1 VAVTLRTRLVAQM
14 SLMTQMSKAKRG
26 LAIGVAF
33 LMAGGLATG
42 IAQAAGAEPK
52 PTISQVQAEINA
64 LTAKFDKAVQQYDQ
78 VAQQLT
84 AARARL
90 SQVNKQMAS
99 DQARYTAAREKAVQI
114 VNAAYM
120 NSGRTSLAGMLTSN
134 DPAAVLTDASM
145 IMQLTHSRNL
155 ETQAYF
161 AAAQQLTS
169 VQQEQKRTEM
179 GIAQLVAQ
187 RAKTK
192 NSIGKLLDSEKATLD
207 TLTAQQQAAVQ
218 AATVGGGGTGTT
230 GGGTTGGGSTPPP
243 VNNVPTNSQAGQAVA
258 FVYGQLGCPYVYG
271 GTGPCGS
278 GYDCSGLVQAAWA
291 SAGVSIPRD
300 TYEQWAALPHIAMSS
315 LQPGDLLYYNGIG
328 HVAMYVGNGYIIDAP
343 VPGQSVEKVPM
354 NTSWYASTLDGA
366 ARP

>member
-1 VAVTLRTRLVAQM
+1 MSLVA
-14 SLMTQMSKAKRG
+14 QMSKAKRG

-33 LMAGGLATG
+33 LMAGGLATS
-42 IAQAAGAEPK
+42 ISQVAGAEPQ

-64 LTAKFDKAVQQYDQ
+64 LTAKFDKAVQQYDK

-90 SQVNKQMAS
+90 SQVNKQMAQ
-99 DQARYTAAREKAVQI
+99 DQARYTAARKKAVQI

-120 NSGRTSLAGMLTSN
+120 NSGRTSLAGLLTSN
-134 DPAAVLTDASM
+134 DPSAVLTDASM
-145 IMQLTHSRNL
+145 IQQLTHSRSL
-155 ETQAYF
+155 ETQAF
-161 AAAQQLTS
+161 LASAQQLVS

-179 GIAQLVAQ
+179 GIAQLAAQ

-230 GGGTTGGGSTPPP
+230 GGGTGTSGGGPTPSP
-243 VNNVPTNSQAGQAVA
+243 VNNVPTSSQAGKAVA
-258 FVYGQLGCPYVYG
+258 FVYAQLGCPYVYG

-278 GYDCSGLVQAAWA
+278 GYDCSGLVQAAWSA
-291 SAGVSIPRD
+291 AGVSIPRD
-300 TYEQWAALPHIAMSS
+300 TYEQWAALPHISMSS

-343 VPGQSVEKVPM
+343 SPGQSVQKLPM

>member
-1 VAVTLRTRLVAQM
+1 MA
-14 SLMTQMSKAKRG
+14 QMSKAKRG
-26 LAIGVAF
+26 LVVGVAF

-42 IAQAAGAEPK
+42 ISQVAGAEPK

-64 LTAKFDKAVQQYDQ
+64 LTSKFNKAVQQYDQ
-78 VAQQLT
+78 VAEQLT

-90 SQVNKQMAS
+90 SQVNKQMAV
-99 DQARYTAAREKAVQI
+99 DQARYTTARKKVVQI
-114 VNAAYM
+114 VNATYM
-120 NSGRTSLAGMLTSN
+120 NSAQTSLAGLLTTN
-134 DPAAVLTDASM
+134 DPSAMLTDASM
-145 IMQLTHSRNL
+145 IQQLTNSRNL
-155 ETQAYF
+155 QTQALL
-161 AAAQQLTS
+161 ASAQQLIS

-179 GIAQLVAQ
+179 GITQLADQ

-192 NSIGKLLDSEKATLD
+192 DSIGKLLDSEKATLD

-218 AATVGGGGTGTT
+218 ATSLGGGGSS
-230 GGGTTGGGSTPPP
+230 GGGSTSPPP
-243 VNNVPTNSQAGQAVA
+243 VNNVPTNSQAGKAVA
-258 FVYGQLGCPYVYG
+258 FAYAQLGCPYVYG
-271 GTGPCGS
+271 GTGPCSS

-291 SAGVSIPRD
+291 AAGVSIPRD

-328 HVAMYVGNGYIIDAP
+328 HVAIYVGSGYIIDAP
-343 VPGQSVEKVPM
+343 VPGASVEKIPM

>member
-1 VAVTLRTRLVAQM
+1 M
-14 SLMTQMSKAKRG
+14 SLMNQMSKAKRG

-33 LMAGGLATG
+33 LMAGGLATA
-42 IAQAAGAEPK
+42 ISQVAAAEPK

-64 LTAKFDKAVQQYDQ
+64 LTAKFDKAVQEYDK

-90 SQVNKQMAS
+90 SQVNKQMAR
-99 DQARYTAAREKAVQI
+99 DQARYIAARKKAVQI

-120 NSGRTSLAGMLTSN
+120 NSGRTSLAGLLTSN
-134 DPAAVLTDASM
+134 DPSAVLTDASM
-145 IMQLTHSRNL
+145 ILQLTNSRNL
-155 ETQAYF
+155 ETQAFF

-169 VQQEQKRTEM
+169 VQQEQKRTEA
-179 GIAQLVAQ
+179 GIAQLASQ

-218 AATVGGGGTGTT
+218 AATVGGGGSGTS
-230 GGGTTGGGSTPPP
+230 GGGSTAPP
-243 VNNVPTNSQAGQAVA
+243 VNNVPTNSQAGTAVA
-258 FVYGQLGCPYVYG
+258 FVYAQLGCPYVYG
-271 GTGPCGS
+271 GTGPCNN
-278 GYDCSGLVQAAWA
+278 GYDCSGLVEAAWA
-291 SAGVSIPRD
+291 AAGVSIPRD

-343 VPGQSVEKVPM
+343 SPGMSVEKISM

>member
-1 VAVTLRTRLVAQM
+1 MAVTLRTRLVAQM
-14 SLMTQMSKAKRG
+14 SKAKRG
-26 LAIGVAF
+26 LVIGIAF

-42 IAQAAGAEPK
+42 ISQVAGAEPK

-64 LTAKFDKAVQQYDQ
+64 LTTKFNKAVQQYDQ
-78 VAQQLT
+78 VAEQLT

-90 SQVNKQMAS
+90 SQVNRQMAV
-99 DQARYTAAREKAVQI
+99 DQARYTAARKKVVQI
-114 VNAAYM
+114 VNATYM
-120 NSGRTSLAGMLTSN
+120 NSAQTSLAGLLTSN
-134 DPAAVLTDASM
+134 DPSAMLTDASM
-145 IMQLTHSRNL
+145 IQQLTNSRNL
-155 ETQAYF
+155 QTQAF
-161 AAAQQLTS
+161 LASAQQLIS

-179 GIAQLVAQ
+179 GIAQLADQ

-192 NSIGKLLDSEKATLD
+192 SSIGKLLDTEKATLD

-218 AATVGGGGTGTT
+218 AASLGGGGTG
-230 GGGTTGGGSTPPP
+230 GSGGGSTTPPP
-243 VNNVPTNSQAGQAVA
+243 VNNVPTNSQAGKAVA
-258 FVYGQLGCPYVYG
+258 FAYAQLGCPYVYG

-291 SAGVSIPRD
+291 AAGVSIPRD

-328 HVAMYVGNGYIIDAP
+328 HVAIYVGDGYIIDAP
-343 VPGQSVEKVPM
+343 VPGANVEKVPM

>member
-14 SLMTQMSKAKRG
+14 SKAKRG
-26 LAIGVAF
+26 LVIGIAF

-42 IAQAAGAEPK
+42 ISQVAGAEPK

-64 LTAKFDKAVQQYDQ
+64 LTSKFNKAVQQYDQ
-78 VAQQLT
+78 VATQLT
-84 AARARL
+84 AAKARL
-90 SQVNKQMAS
+90 SQVNKQVAR
-99 DQARYTAAREKAVQI
+99 DQAHYIAARKKVVQI

-120 NSGRTSLAGMLTSN
+120 NSGRTSLAGLLTSD
-134 DPAAVLTDASM
+134 DPSVVLTDASM
-145 IMQLTHSRNL
+145 IMQLTNSRNL
-155 ETQAYF
+155 ETQAF
-161 AAAQQLTS
+161 LASARQLTG

-218 AATVGGGGTGTT
+218 AASLGGGGTGTS
-230 GGGTTGGGSTPPP
+230 GGSSAPPP
-243 VNNVPTNSQAGQAVA
+243 VNNVPTSSQAGKAVA
-258 FVYGQLGCPYVYG
+258 FAYGQLGCPYVYG

-291 SAGVSIPRD
+291 AAGVSIPRD

-328 HVAMYVGNGYIIDAP
+328 HVAIYVGSGYIIDAP
-343 VPGQSVEKVPM
+343 VPGASVEKIPM

>member
-1 VAVTLRTRLVAQM
+1 MSLVA
-14 SLMTQMSKAKRG
+14 QMSKAKRG

-33 LMAGGLATG
+33 LMAGGLATA
-42 IAQAAGAEPK
+42 ISQVAAAEPK

-90 SQVNKQMAS
+90 SQVNKQVAQ
-99 DQARYTAAREKAVQI
+99 DQARYTAARKKAVQI

-120 NSGRTSLAGMLTSN
+120 NSGRTSLAGLLISN
-134 DPAAVLTDASM
+134 DPSAVLTDASM
-145 IMQLTHSRNL
+145 IQQLTHSRNL
-155 ETQAYF
+155 ETQAFF

-169 VQQEQKRTEM
+169 VQQEQKRTEA
-179 GIAQLVAQ
+179 GIAQLAAQ

-218 AATVGGGGTGTT
+218 AATVGGGGTS
-230 GGGTTGGGSTPPP
+230 GGGSPPP
-243 VNNVPTNSQAGQAVA
+243 AVNNVPTNSQAGTAVA
-258 FVYGQLGCPYVYG
+258 FVYAQLGCPYVYG
-271 GTGPCGS
+271 GTGPCNS
-278 GYDCSGLVQAAWA
+278 GYDCSGLVEAAWA
-291 SAGVSIPRD
+291 AAGVSIPRD

-343 VPGQSVEKVPM
+343 SPGMSVEKIPM

>member
-1 VAVTLRTRLVAQM
+1 
-14 SLMTQMSKAKRG
+14 MSKAKRG
-26 LAIGVAF
+26 LVVGVAF

-42 IAQAAGAEPK
+42 ISQVAGAEPK
-52 PTISQVQAEINA
+52 PTISQVQAEINS
-64 LTAKFDKAVQQYDQ
+64 LTSKFNKAVQQYDQ
-78 VAQQLT
+78 VAEQLT

-90 SQVNKQMAS
+90 SQVNKQMAV
-99 DQARYTAAREKAVQI
+99 DQARYTAARKKVVQI

-120 NSGRTSLAGMLTSN
+120 NSAQTSLAGLLTSN
-134 DPAAVLTDASM
+134 DPSAMLTDASM
-145 IMQLTHSRNL
+145 VQQLTNSRNL
-155 ETQAYF
+155 QTQALL
-161 AAAQQLTS
+161 ASAQQLVS

-179 GIAQLVAQ
+179 GITQLADQ

-192 NSIGKLLDSEKATLD
+192 NSIGKLLDTEKATLD

-218 AATVGGGGTGTT
+218 AASLGGGGGSS
-230 GGGTTGGGSTPPP
+230 GGGSTTPPP
-243 VNNVPTNSQAGQAVA
+243 VNNVPTNSQAGKAVA
-258 FVYGQLGCPYVYG
+258 FAYAQLGCPYVFG

-291 SAGVSIPRD
+291 AAGVSIPRD

-328 HVAMYVGNGYIIDAP
+328 HVAMYVGNGNIIDAP
-343 VPGQSVEKVPM
+343 SPGQNVQELPM

>member
-1 VAVTLRTRLVAQM
+1 
-14 SLMTQMSKAKRG
+14 
-26 LAIGVAF
+26 
-33 LMAGGLATG
+33 MAGGLATG
-42 IAQAAGAEPK
+42 ISQVAGAEPK

-64 LTAKFDKAVQQYDQ
+64 LTSKFNKAVQQYDQ
-78 VAQQLT
+78 VAEQLT

-90 SQVNKQMAS
+90 SQVNKQMAV
-99 DQARYTAAREKAVQI
+99 DQARYTTARKKVVQI
-114 VNAAYM
+114 VNATYM
-120 NSGRTSLAGMLTSN
+120 NSAQTSLAGLLTTN
-134 DPAAVLTDASM
+134 DPSAMLTDASM
-145 IMQLTHSRNL
+145 IQQLTNSRNL
-155 ETQAYF
+155 QTQALL
-161 AAAQQLTS
+161 ASAQQLVS

-179 GIAQLVAQ
+179 GITQLADQ

-218 AATVGGGGTGTT
+218 AASIGGGGSS
-230 GGGTTGGGSTPPP
+230 GGGATTPPP
-243 VNNVPTNSQAGQAVA
+243 VNNVPTNSQAGKAVA
-258 FVYGQLGCPYVYG
+258 FAYAQLGCPYVFG

-291 SAGVSIPRD
+291 AAGVSIPRD

-328 HVAMYVGNGYIIDAP
+328 HVAIYVGNGYIIDAP
-343 VPGQSVEKVPM
+343 VPGASVEKIPM

>member
-1 VAVTLRTRLVAQM
+1 M
-14 SLMTQMSKAKRG
+14 SLVDQMSKAKRG

-42 IAQAAGAEPK
+42 ISQVAGAEPK

-64 LTAKFDKAVQQYDQ
+64 LTSKFNKAVQQYDQ
-78 VAQQLT
+78 VAEQLT

-90 SQVNKQMAS
+90 SQVNKQMAV
-99 DQARYTAAREKAVQI
+99 DQARYTTARKKVVQI
-114 VNAAYM
+114 VNATYM
-120 NSGRTSLAGMLTSN
+120 NSAQTSLAGLLTTNNPS
-134 DPAAVLTDASM
+134 AMLTDASM
-145 IMQLTHSRNL
+145 IQQLTNSRNL
-155 ETQAYF
+155 ETQAF
-161 AAAQQLTS
+161 LASAQQLTS
-169 VQQEQKRTEM
+169 VQQEQKRTEA
-179 GIAQLVAQ
+179 GIAQLADQ

-218 AATVGGGGTGTT
+218 AATVGGGGTS
-230 GGGTTGGGSTPPP
+230 GGGSPPP
-243 VNNVPTNSQAGQAVA
+243 AVNNVPTNSQAGTAVA
-258 FVYGQLGCPYVYG
+258 FVYAQLGCPYVYG
-271 GTGPCGS
+271 GTGPCNS
-278 GYDCSGLVQAAWA
+278 GYDCSGLVGAAWA
-291 SAGVSIPRD
+291 AAGVSIPRD

-343 VPGQSVEKVPM
+343 SPGMSVEKIPM